1 MCPDGRVTVSPG
13 NIVWK
18 GMSHVMMNR
27 RTVLKGALAT
37 PIAATTIG
45 AAMHRAVLA
54 QDDPIVVGSKDFTEQ
69 FILGNMYLLVL
80 QDMGLETEE
89 ALNLG
94 GTQIAHQ
101 ALESGDI
108 SLYPEYTGT
117 ALVEVLGLSVEEVMA
132 EAASATPVAEAT
144 PAGTAAATPVGG
156 AGSAADYVYNLVK
169 DAYQEQFNLTWLAY
183 SPFNN
188 TQALAVKRSWS
199 EENGI
204 TTISQLA
211 EIAGDL
217 TISAPA
223 DFPEREDGLLG
234 LQRVYNSG
242 FADIEVLPVQPGLK
256 YQALLD
262 DEAEVVLAFGTDGQ
276 IAGNDLVVLED
287 DLGLWPPY
295 NVAPVVQSEL
305 LDANPDIATRFDA
318 VTTSLTGEIMSGL
331 NWRVDGDEKAEP
343 SAVAEE
349 YLTENGFIG
358 G

>member
-1 MCPDGRVTVSPG
+1 
-13 NIVWK
+13 
-18 GMSHVMMNR
+18 MMNR
-27 RTVLKGALAT
+27 RTVIKGALAT
-37 PIAATTIG
+37 PIAATALG
-45 AAMHRAVLA
+45 SAMHPAVMA
-54 QDDPIVVGSKDFTEQ
+54 QDGPVVVGSKDFTEQ

-80 QDMGLETEE
+80 DDMGRETED

-101 ALESGDI
+101 ALASGDI
-108 SLYPEYTGT
+108 HLYPEYTGT
-117 ALVEVLGLSVEEVMA
+117 ALVEVLGLSVEEVLA
-132 EAASATPVAEAT
+132 GAPSATPMAEAT
-144 PAGTAAATPVGG
+144 PSASPVAG
-156 AGSAADYVYNLVK
+156 GSSNQEYVYNVVE

-188 TQALAVKRSWS
+188 TQALAVTSEWS
-199 EENGI
+199 EENGV

-234 LQRVYNSG
+234 LQRVYNAG

-276 IAGNDLVVLED
+276 IAGYDLVVLED

-295 NVAPVVQSEL
+295 NVAPVVQTDL
-305 LDANPDIATRFDA
+305 LDANPDIAPRFNE
-318 VTTSLTGEIMSGL
+318 VTTSLTGEIMSDL
-331 NWRVDGDEKAEP
+331 NWQVDGDTRAEP
-343 SAVAEE
+343 ADVART
-349 YLTENGFIG
+349 YLEENGFIG

>member
-1 MCPDGRVTVSPG
+1 
-13 NIVWK
+13 
-18 GMSHVMMNR
+18 MMNR
-27 RTVLKGALAT
+27 RTIVKGALAA
-37 PIAATTIG
+37 PIAATAIG
-45 AAMHRAVLA
+45 TAMNRAVMA
-54 QDDPIVVGSKDFTEQ
+54 QDEPIVVGSKDFTEQ

-80 QDMGLETEE
+80 QDMGLETED

-101 ALESGDI
+101 ALVSGDI

-117 ALVEVLGLSVEEVMA
+117 ALVEVLGLSVEDVLA
-132 EAASATPVAEAT
+132 EAASATPAAEASPSAT
-144 PAGTAAATPVGG
+144 PADGTSFAEE
-156 AGSAADYVYNLVK
+156 YVYNVVK

-183 SPFNN
+183 SPFSN
-188 TQALAVKRSWS
+188 TQALAVTREFS
-199 EENGI
+199 EENDV

-234 LQRVYNSG
+234 LQRVYNAG

-262 DEAEVVLAFGTDGQ
+262 DEAQVVLAFGTDGQ
-276 IAGNDLVVLED
+276 ISGYDLVVLED

-295 NVAPVVQSEL
+295 NVAPVVQTDL
-305 LDANPDIATRFDA
+305 LDAQPDIAPRFNE
-318 VTTSLTGEIMSGL
+318 VTTSLTGEIMSDL
-331 NWRVDGDEKAEP
+331 NWRVDGDERIEPAE
-343 SAVAEE
+343 VARE
-349 YLTENGFIG
+349 YLVENGFISG
-358 G
+358 

>member
-1 MCPDGRVTVSPG
+1 MTL
-13 NIVWK
+13 
-18 GMSHVMMNR
+18 NR
-27 RTVLKGALAT
+27 RTVVKGALAA
-37 PIAATTIG
+37 PLAASTI
-45 AAMHRAVLA
+45 AAMHPALMA
-54 QDDPIVVGSKDFTEQ
+54 QDGPVVVGSKDFTEQ

-80 QDMGLETEE
+80 QDMGLETED

-108 SLYPEYTGT
+108 DTYPEYTGT
-117 ALVEVLGLSVEEVMA
+117 ALVEVLGLSVEDVLADFQGGGAAATPVDAA
-132 EAASATPVAEAT
+132 ESATPVA
-144 PAGTAAATPVGG
+144 GG
-156 AGSAADYVYNLVK
+156 GSLEDYVYQLVK
-169 DAYQEQFNLTWLAY
+169 DAYQADLNLTWLAY

-188 TQALAVKRSWS
+188 TQALAVKREWS
-199 EENGI
+199 AENGV

-234 LQRVYNSG
+234 LQRVYSAG
-242 FADIEVLPVQPGLK
+242 FNDIETLPVAPGLK

-276 IAGNDLVVLED
+276 IAGYDLIVLED

-295 NVAPVVQSEL
+295 NVAPVVRTEA
-305 LDANPDIATRFDA
+305 LDANPDLAARFDA
-318 VTTSLTGEIMSGL
+318 VTTSLTGEVMSGL

-343 SAVAEE
+343 ADVARE
-349 YLTENGFIG
+349 YLEENGLIG